1 MFLCC
6 AGALEHHNVR
16 VSYDAGEV
24 PHVLLAEHPA
34 NYSACTCLMQQC
46 CSCQQCFV
54 STCIVPP
61 PYTAGRFV
69 CNYTLY
75 ESLRQCQHQQQEQL
89 RRQPSERGRWQAVF
103 VHVPSFSVVPAER
116 QLAFATDLLQLL
128 ALQPAT
134 EPRQD
139 EAGSGSH
146 GSLQQLLCWVQQQKV
161 PAMFAFLTTWFTLK
175 TK

>member
-1 MFLCC
+1 MQVKHLACC
-6 AGALEHHNVR
+6 LQ
-16 VSYDAGEV
+16 STQPDT
-24 PHVLLAEHPA
+24 LLARVGCGNA
-34 NYSACTCLMQQC
+34 ARASNTLFGCASCLPL
-46 CSCQQCFV
+46 F
-54 STCIVPP
+54 
-61 PYTAGRFV
+61 TAGRFV

-89 RRQPSERGRWQAVF
+89 RRRPSERGRWQAVF

-134 EPRQD
+134 EPQQD
-139 EAGSGSH
+139 EAGAGSH

-161 PAMFAFLTTWFTLK
+161 PAMFACLTTWFTLK